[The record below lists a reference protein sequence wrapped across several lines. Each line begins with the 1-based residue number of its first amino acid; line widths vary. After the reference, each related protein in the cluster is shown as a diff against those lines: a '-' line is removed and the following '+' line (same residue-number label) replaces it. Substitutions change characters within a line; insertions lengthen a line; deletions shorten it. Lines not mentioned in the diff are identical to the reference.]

1 MGDNGMEGCKFLHT
15 STAVYTEGIMQSLI
29 LSENFSDSD
38 ENAFLADV
46 IHFKNT
52 TAGTKPMIILKKSKI
67 KIKKVKIK

>member
-29 LSENFSDSD
+29 LSGNFSDSD

-46 IHFKNT
+46 IHFKNSDNSRNK
-52 TAGTKPMIILKKSKI
+52 ADDHSQKI
-67 KIKKVKIK
+67 KI